1 METTSAELCSCRR
14 DKHIVAFYRTKICPT
29 RNAGYWDADV
39 EVVGYP
45 SRAIRFRALRFRAVL
60 SGEIHIRA
68 AQFRAIRVSA
78 ASPQAKH
85 RGCHLHFCQAIYR
98 SVQRMG
104 LVGAYESQPE
114 IRLQVRQLMAFLP
127 IAIVRL
133 TFNNLEAQANP
144 LLQPLFGTL
153 QQRHQQAPPQDLEIS
168 GVPVGVS

>member
-1 METTSAELCSCRR
+1 M
-14 DKHIVAFYRTKICPT
+14 AFSES
-29 RNAGYWDADV
+29 DDV
-39 EVVGYP
+39 DNKVGYP
-45 SRAIRFRALRFRAVL
+45 SRAIRFRAVRFRAVL

-133 TFNNLEAQANP
+133 AFNNLEAQANP